1 MKKILIISLI
11 SFMLGITLTAM
22 ILLYF
27 PERDSADNFLK
38 DTQSSAFSQNLYAS
52 TSSTTPQ
59 QPNLDFASVAREIG
73 PTVVKIEAEKVGT
86 MQGRSSGSDPFEEFW
101 NRFFGTPRGREQEYR
116 STSQGTGFFIS
127 SDGYILTNNHIVE
140 KAVKVKIFSLQGDEY
155 RAEIVGTD
163 SKTDLALLKVDCEE
177 QAFARLGNSK
187 DLMIGEW
194 VLAIGNP
201 LGFEHTV
208 TAGIVSAKGRQLD
221 MPDQPYQDFI
231 QTDAAINRGNSGGPL
246 VNLRG
251 EVIGINSIISTPT
264 GGNIGIG
271 FAIPSDIAR
280 KVITHLKENGRVIRG
295 YLGVR
300 GIYNVTEDI
309 KKQFGLKSK
318 SGALINEVE
327 KGTPAAKAG
336 MKRYDVIIAIDGEPV
351 KDPNDLLFKIADIKP
366 GTTVVLTIVRD
377 EKEKDLTIK
386 IAELEPEEEE
396 KPRSSSGNELGFTVN
411 KMTDTLANRYG
422 YEIDKGLII
431 TEISRFGEAERQGL
445 EVGDIILEANR
456 KEMNSTNDLRKII
469 KDTEPGEGIFLLIRR
484 EDRRGNRDPQEFF
497 ATIRKPE

>member
-1 MKKILIISLI
+1 
-11 SFMLGITLTAM
+11 MLGVTLAAM

-38 DTQSSAFSQNLYAS
+38 DTSSSSFSQNLYAS
-52 TSSTTPQ
+52 SNSIAQ
-59 QPNLDFASVAREIG
+59 QPPNLDFASVAREIG
-73 PTVVKIEAEKVGT
+73 PAVVKIEAEKVGT
-86 MQGRSSGSDPFEEFW
+86 MRGRSFGNDPFEDFW
-101 NRFFGTPRGREQEYR
+101 DRFFGTPRGREQEYR

-127 SDGYILTNNHIVE
+127 SDGYIMTNNHIVE
-140 KAVKVKIFSLQGDEY
+140 KAVKVKVFTLQGDEY
-155 RAEIVGTD
+155 KAEIVGTD
-163 SKTDLALLKVDCEE
+163 SKTDLALLKVDCEN
-177 QAFARLGNSK
+177 QAFAKLGNSK

-271 FAIPSDIAR
+271 FAIPSHIAR
-280 KVITHLKENGRVIRG
+280 KVITHLKDHGRVIRG

-300 GIYNVTEDI
+300 GIYSITEDI
-309 KKQFGLKSK
+309 KKQLDLKSK

-351 KDPNDLLFKIADIKP
+351 KNPHDLLFKIADIKP
-366 GTTVVLTIVRD
+366 GTKVVLTIVRD
-377 EKEKDLTIK
+377 GKEKDLDVK
-386 IAELEPEEEE
+386 IAELEPEDEEE
-396 KPRSSSGNELGFTVN
+396 ESRSSSGNELGFTVR
-411 KMTDTLANRYG
+411 KMTESLANRYG
-422 YEIDKGLII
+422 YEIDRGLII
-431 TEISRFGEAERQGL
+431 TEISRFGEAERKGL

-456 KEMNSTNDLRKII
+456 KEMNNPSDLRKII
-469 KDTEPGEGIFLLIRR
+469 KNTEPGEGIFLLIRR
-484 EDRRGNRDPQEFF
+484 EDRRGNREPQEFF
-497 ATIRKPE
+497 VTIRKPE